1 MNLFFFFCFLESGI
15 WNVLLLSTDAMG
27 VKLRFYIAS
36 CDFVDRSASLEY
48 KSPKLSLL
56 ETRVSSRM
64 YGPCPEHQRTCQHRE
79 LDVRQN
85 REFKHMMSSKV
96 SSFSS
101 LKHRRRGG
109 GASISKLLLKIP
121 FPKPVVL
128 HTLC

>member
-64 YGPCPEHQRTCQHRE
+64 WAHVRSINGLVNIVNLTCAKI
-79 LDVRQN
+79 VN
-85 REFKHMMSSKV
+85 SS
-96 SSFSS
+96 
-101 LKHRRRGG
+101 
-109 GASISKLLLKIP
+109 
-121 FPKPVVL
+121 
-128 HTLC
+128 T